1 MKYTVVIKSVLLGS
15 AMLLHGDTVPPGER
29 SPDKAVMMRNINIAP
44 MFPAYKNE
52 ICRDIA
58 KLYEQGII
66 TENAFMM
73 KLNPEGTPPVDPVS
87 EAAQN
92 FQEMRAELRKYAPLR
107 VGILIQASIGH
118 GYWRDS
124 PPADFTRMETLAPD
138 QPEALTHIVC
148 PYDPKVR
155 SYLRG
160 IAVKLGHLKPDFLL
174 IDDDYRII
182 TGRYGCF
189 CALHIAGFN
198 HLTGNSY
205 TRESLSDAVRNDRR
219 VALEYER
226 FLGETFGE
234 ALSEFRAALNEASPG
249 TNIYYCSCTRDLK
262 FSADFARRLA
272 APGQKPVIRLNNGR
286 YSRETMRDF
295 PLRMYT
301 TAAMIDYLNGGE
313 FELLSE
319 PDTCPHN
326 QYATSAALL
335 NCHMAGS
342 IMEGVA
348 GAKHWITP
356 LAAYEPESG
365 KAYRNILASYRGF
378 YQELAKLQ
386 RRKQDLGV
394 TMVLP
399 GRKFQTHSVFHNESI
414 DAKVEFVVSMTR
426 LGVPGN
432 YSKASDTVSVL
443 NVEFID
449 SWSDAEIRAM
459 LARGAILEG
468 SAALRLAERGFSRE
482 LGVDVSPGIAA
493 KTTVEQLSDGRPL
506 RCQSGTL
513 VTLKPRSGQTRVLS
527 TLYSESRNGAKRTLQ
542 AISPGMIRYRNVLIF
557 AGSPVRHI
565 YWPDHTAFLNE
576 TRKKAVLEQLTQMT
590 EVPVLYAGPDDIAVK
605 LWLVGNQVIMPVIT
619 LGRDDMPEME
629 LTVSRMPIR
638 VESLQPKGDWREVAF
653 RRETPS
659 RIVLEEEFR
668 ATRPYVLRFS
678 Y

>member
-1 MKYTVVIKSVLLGS
+1 MNSCIENKIFHPKNADHYENNLTKPDMEGINMKYTVVIKSVLLGS

-219 VALEYER
+219 
-226 FLGETFGE
+226 
-234 ALSEFRAALNEASPG
+234 
-249 TNIYYCSCTRDLK
+249 
-262 FSADFARRLA
+262 SA
-272 APGQKPVIRLNNGR
+272 
-286 YSRETMRDF
+286 E
-295 PLRMYT
+295 
-301 TAAMIDYLNGGE
+301 
-313 FELLSE
+313 
-319 PDTCPHN
+319 
-326 QYATSAALL
+326 
-335 NCHMAGS
+335 
-342 IMEGVA
+342 
-348 GAKHWITP
+348 
-356 LAAYEPESG
+356 
-365 KAYRNILASYRGF
+365 
-378 YQELAKLQ
+378 
-386 RRKQDLGV
+386 
-394 TMVLP
+394 
-399 GRKFQTHSVFHNESI
+399 
-414 DAKVEFVVSMTR
+414 
-426 LGVPGN
+426 
-432 YSKASDTVSVL
+432 
-443 NVEFID
+443 
-449 SWSDAEIRAM
+449 
-459 LARGAILEG
+459 
-468 SAALRLAERGFSRE
+468 
-482 LGVDVSPGIAA
+482 
-493 KTTVEQLSDGRPL
+493 
-506 RCQSGTL
+506 
-513 VTLKPRSGQTRVLS
+513 
-527 TLYSESRNGAKRTLQ
+527 
-542 AISPGMIRYRNVLIF
+542 
-557 AGSPVRHI
+557 
-565 YWPDHTAFLNE
+565 
-576 TRKKAVLEQLTQMT
+576 
-590 EVPVLYAGPDDIAVK
+590 
-605 LWLVGNQVIMPVIT
+605 
-619 LGRDDMPEME
+619 
-629 LTVSRMPIR
+629 
-638 VESLQPKGDWREVAF
+638 
-653 RRETPS
+653 
-659 RIVLEEEFR
+659 
-668 ATRPYVLRFS
+668 
-678 Y
+678 

>member
-1 MKYTVVIKSVLLGS
+1 MKYTILIESILLGS
-15 AMLLHGDTVPPGER
+15 AMLLHGGMAPKKER
-29 SPDKAVMMRNINIAP
+29 NSDGAVMMRYINIAP
-44 MFPAYKNE
+44 MLPAYKTE
-52 ICRDIA
+52 ICQDIA
-58 KLYEQGII
+58 KLYKQGVI
-66 TENAFMM
+66 TENAFIM
-73 KLNPEGTPPVDPVS
+73 KLNPEGTPPVDLLS

-92 FQEMRAELRKYAPLR
+92 FLEMRTELRKYASFR

-138 QPEALTHIVC
+138 RPDALTHIVC

-155 SYLRG
+155 TYLRE
-160 IAVKLGHLKPDFLL
+160 IAAGLGRLKPDFLL

-189 CALHIAGFN
+189 CALHIAEFN
-198 HLTGNSY
+198 RLTGNSY

-219 VALEYER
+219 VALVYER

-234 ALSEFRAALNEASPG
+234 TLSEFRAAMDEFSPE

-272 APGQKPVIRLNNGR
+272 ASGQKPVIRLNNGR

-301 TAAMIDYLNGGE
+301 TAAMIDYLDGRK
-313 FELLSE
+313 FDLLSE
-319 PDTCPHN
+319 PDTYPHN

-348 GAKHWITP
+348 GSKHWITSIV
-356 LAAYEPESG
+356 AYEPESG
-365 KAYRNILASYRGF
+365 KAYRNSLTSYRGF
-378 YQELAKLQ
+378 YRELAKLQ
-386 RRKQDLGV
+386 RQKRDLGV

-399 GRKFQTHSVFHNESI
+399 GRKFHSHSVFQGESI
-414 DAKVEFVVSMTR
+414 DAKVEFIVSMTR
-426 LGVPGN
+426 LGVPAN
-432 YSKASDTVSVL
+432 YGRVSDTVSVL

-459 LARGAILEG
+459 LTRGAILEG
-468 SAALRLAERGFSRE
+468 GAALRLAERGFSSE
-482 LGVDVSPGIAA
+482 LGVDVSSGIAA
-493 KTTVEQLSDGRPL
+493 KATVEQLSDGRPL

-527 TLYSESRNGAKRTLQ
+527 TLYRETRNGTKRTLQ
-542 AISPGMIRYRNVLIF
+542 AISPGMTRYRNVLIF
-557 AGSPVRHI
+557 AGTPERHI
-565 YWPDHTAFLNE
+565 YWPNHIAFLNE
-576 TRKKAVLEQLTQMT
+576 TRKKEVLEQLTQMAD
-590 EVPVLYAGPDDIAVK
+590 VPVLYAGPDDIAVK
-605 LWLVGNQVIMPVIT
+605 LWQVGEQVFMPVIT

-629 LTVSRMPIR
+629 LTVKRIPVR
-638 VESLQPKGDWREVAF
+638 VESLQPAGNWREVMF